1 MFKKLTLTMLLLAF
15 GIPSSIQAQTEI
27 DCKML
32 EPIFGKDAVQAKSG
46 ICTIEILRD
55 ELNLTHM
62 GKKMSAES
70 MDVAFHASFE
80 KVDTGTAVMGE
91 LALLEDEVNPVIDE
105 LRKGGLEI
113 SALHNHMLYERPR
126 IMFVHYQG
134 IGDMKEQAN
143 AIKSAIEKTKH

>member
-1 MFKKLTLTMLLLAF
+1 MLKKLMLTILLLAF
-15 GIPSSIQAQTEI
+15 GIPSSIQAQTEM
-27 DCKML
+27 DCNML
-32 EPIFGKDAVQAKSG
+32 EPIFGKDAVQAKNG
-46 ICTIEILRD
+46 ICAVDVLRD

-62 GKKMSAES
+62 AKKMSAES

-126 IMFVHYQG
+126 ILFLHFQG
-134 IGDMKEQAN
+134 IGEMKEQAY
-143 AIKSAIEKTKH
+143 AIKSAIDKTKH

>member
-1 MFKKLTLTMLLLAF
+1 MLKKIILTTLLLAF
-15 GIPSSIQAQTEI
+15 GLPGSIQAQTEM
-27 DCKML
+27 DCKTL
-32 EPIFGKDAVQAKSG
+32 EPIFGKNAIQSKNS
-46 ICTIEILRD
+46 ICTVEILRD

-62 GKKMSAES
+62 GKKMSAGS
-70 MDVAFHASFE
+70 MDVAFHAAFE

-126 IMFVHYQG
+126 ILFVHFQG
-134 IGDMKEQAN
+134 IGDMREQAN